1 MSQNGNSSNV
11 LQTKCILVGGP
22 LTLAKVPRGVA
33 FVCILCDWKKRL
45 SFMLLMVSSHI
56 PIMPY
61 KKRSVK
67 V

>member
-1 MSQNGNSSNV
+1 MSQNGNSARV

-22 LTLAKVPRGVA
+22 LTVAKVPRGVA

-45 SFMLLMVSSHI
+45 SIMLLMVRGHI

-61 KKRSVK
+61 KKGV
-67 V
+67 